1 MYPIMGGE
9 NANTWHDH
17 MYIYCTLVATYIVV
31 SEAHLQQ
38 FQISCHMW
46 LQFNSSKNQTWLITY
61 LCTMCRN
68 YHIEDPFSIH
78 LQL

>member
-38 FQISCHMW
+38 FQISCHM
-46 LQFNSSKNQTWLITY
+46 
-61 LCTMCRN
+61 
-68 YHIEDPFSIH
+68 
-78 LQL
+78 